1 MIRKKHDK
9 YIGII
14 FTVIAI
20 LIFYNSSTA
29 YKPST
34 LMVYFTMM
42 IVFSIYKGG
51 EISGAVSGLMTI
63 LFLNYLKNNPTAIPA
78 LKNISDYE
86 FTINIIAIICIGVLA
101 AVLDYKYKS
110 YYEKFM
116 EGQTFISR
124 AEEISEIMTC
134 HMSVD
139 GKFIKVPQRLC
150 SLLGYTEE
158 ELLNMY
164 WWDITDLN
172 DALREEK
179 MAKEIINGSR
189 ETYNIEKKLRKKNL
203 DTVWVFCNVSAV
215 RNDDG
220 EVIHMLKYMVN
231 ITEQKIMSQELLKKE
246 QELKKS
252 ESKYRNLVELDPD
265 AVIIHEGDI
274 ITFINDAGVK
284 MLKASGKEEILG
296 RSIYEFIHP
305 DYTYNIKNQ
314 IGRAL
319 INLNCGGSP
328 FEIKIYNLEGEEI
341 DVEVVNVGFMSE
353 NSVQVM
359 AIIRD
364 ITERKKAEELK
375 EIMKENERQLEE
387 AKEYD
392 RIKNEFFSNIS
403 HEFRTPLNVLLGTLK
418 LMEIQNQKDGKKA
431 DKYINIMKQNCYRLL
446 RMVNNLIDITKID
459 SGYYDMNMG
468 YYNIVKIVEDIALSV
483 VQYVEEKGLWLEFD
497 TDVEEKEICCD
508 PEQIERIMLNLISN
522 AIKFTKPGGKISV
535 YIKDKGNSV
544 IIGVKD
550 TGIGIPKEK
559 QHIIF
564 ERFRQIDKS
573 LARENEGSGIGL
585 SLVKSLVEL
594 HEGTISLISEPGCG
608 SEFIIELPVN
618 ISKKNANSY
627 ETSDAVNR
635 KNIEK
640 MNIEFSD
647 IYF

>member
-1 MIRKKHDK
+1 MIRRKHDK
-9 YIGII
+9 YIGIVL
-14 FTVIAI
+14 TAIAI
-20 LIFYNSSTA
+20 FMFYNSTTV
-29 YKPST
+29 YKLST
-34 LMVYFTMM
+34 LIVSFTM
-42 IVFSIYKGG
+42 IIIFSIYKGG
-51 EISGAVSGLMTI
+51 EVSGAVSGLLAI
-63 LFLNYLKNNPTAIPA
+63 LFMIYMKRNPTINPA
-78 LKNISDYE
+78 FALISDYE
-86 FTINIIAIICIGVLA
+86 FTMNIIAIICIGVLA
-101 AVLDYKYKS
+101 AVLDYRYKS

-134 HMSVD
+134 HVSVD

-150 SLLGYTEE
+150 ALLGYTEE
-158 ELLNMY
+158 ELLKMY

-179 MAKEIINGSR
+179 LTKEIINGSR

-215 RNDDG
+215 RNNDG
-220 EVIHMLKYMVN
+220 EIIYMLKYMVN

-274 ITFINDAGVK
+274 ITFINNAGVK

-305 DYTYNIKNQ
+305 DYTYNIRNQ

-328 FEIKIYNLEGEEI
+328 FELKICNLEGEEI
-341 DVEVVNVGFMSE
+341 DVEMVNVGFMSE
-353 NSVQVM
+353 NSIQVM

-392 RIKNEFFSNIS
+392 RIKNEFFANIS
-403 HEFRTPLNVLLGTLK
+403 HEFRTPLNVILGTLQ
-418 LMEIQNQKDGKKA
+418 LMEIRNLKEGKKS
-431 DKYINIMKQNCYRLL
+431 DRYTNIMKQNCYRLL
-446 RMVNNLIDITKID
+446 RLVNNLIDITKID
-459 SGYYDMNMG
+459 SGYYDMNLG

-483 VQYVEEKGLWLEFD
+483 VQYVEGKGLWMEFD
-497 TDVEEKEICCD
+497 TDIEEKEICCD
-508 PEQIERIMLNLISN
+508 PDQIERIMLNLISN

-559 QHIIF
+559 HHIIF

-618 ISKKNANSY
+618 LNKEKVNSY
-627 ETSDAVNR
+627 EATDAVNR

-647 IYF
+647 IYY